1 MPHLVELSVR
11 AERDL
16 VRVFESIDG
25 ANSEPARRWYR
36 GLFTAI
42 GSLSEMPERC
52 PVTPESDRHR
62 HLLYGNYPDVYR
74 IIFKI
79 DNRQHKVVINHI
91 RHGARSEFTR

>member
-1 MPHLVELSVR
+1 
-11 AERDL
+11 
-16 VRVFESIDG
+16 
-25 ANSEPARRWYR
+25 
-36 GLFTAI
+36 
-42 GSLSEMPERC
+42 MPERC